1 MILKKNANIFAY
13 VYGFNNNIK
22 KECKFENTTLNTCL
36 IVRYDT

>member
-1 MILKKNANIFAY
+1 MKLKKNANIF